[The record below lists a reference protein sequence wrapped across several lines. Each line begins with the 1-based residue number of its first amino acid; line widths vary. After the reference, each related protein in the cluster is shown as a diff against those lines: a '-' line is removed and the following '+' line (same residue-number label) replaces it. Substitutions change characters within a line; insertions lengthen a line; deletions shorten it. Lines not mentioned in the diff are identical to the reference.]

1 MFVPPLFDEN
11 FQAVHSEPFDYQS
24 FLKSVTSKPGVYQML
39 DGDGMVL
46 YVGKAKNL
54 KNRLSSYFRG
64 GALAIK
70 TMALVARIHQIQVTV
85 TNTEAEALLLEHNLI
100 KQHRPPYNILLRDD
114 KSYPYIYL
122 ATDRE
127 YPRLTFHR
135 GAKNGKGR
143 YFGPYP
149 SAGAVRESLAF
160 LQKVFKVRQC
170 EDSFF
175 RNRSRPCLQY
185 QINRCTAPCV
195 GAVSEE
201 EYALDVRHTEM
212 FLAGRNADL
221 VTELADQ
228 MERAAQALDFEKAA
242 LFRDQIQ
249 YLQQVQARQYI
260 EGESGDLD
268 IAVCYLD
275 ASLACVQLLYVR
287 GGRILGSRSYFPKR
301 HFEEGA
307 ADVLEAFITQHYL
320 GGIGSQDIPAELLVN
335 VELPG
340 NDALEE
346 AIATARGR
354 KVTISH
360 RLRGNRAK
368 WLQLALTTAQQN
380 LASRIANK
388 QTQFQRFEA
397 LQEALNLAEMPERL
411 ECFDISHSGGEAT
424 VASCVV
430 FDTNGPL
437 KSDYRKFNIDG
448 ITPGDDYAAMAQAL
462 SRRYARLKR
471 GEGKMPDILFIDG
484 GKGQVSQAVQV
495 LEELQVTDVLVIGVA
510 KGSDRKAGLEV
521 LVRPDTGEELTLPRD
536 SSALHLIQHIRDEAH
551 RFAITGHKLRRDKKR
566 KRSTLEDIPGV
577 GPKRRREL
585 LRHFGGLQGISAA
598 SLEDLCRVPGI
609 SAKLAEQIYASL
621 HHE

>member
-1 MFVPPLFDEN
+1 M
-11 FQAVHSEPFDYQS
+11 HSEPFDYQS

-39 DGDGMVL
+39 DGDGQVL

-54 KNRLSSYFRG
+54 RNRLGSYFRG

-70 TMALVARIHQIQVTV
+70 TVALVARIRQIQVTV

-122 ATDRE
+122 ATDRD
-127 YPRLTFHR
+127 YPRLAFHR

-201 EYALDVRHTEM
+201 EYARDVRHTEM

-228 MERAAQALDFEKAA
+228 MEQAAQALDFEKAA
-242 LFRDQIQ
+242 LYRDQIQ

-260 EGESGDLD
+260 EGETGDLD

-275 ASLACVQLLYVR
+275 ASLACVQLLCVR
-287 GGRILGSRSYFPKR
+287 GGRILGSRSYFPRR
-301 HFEEGA
+301 HFDEGA

-320 GGIGSQDIPAELLVN
+320 SGIGGQDIPSELLVN
-335 VELPG
+335 VELP
-340 NDALEE
+340 DTTALEE

-360 RLRGNRAK
+360 RLRGARAK

-388 QTQFQRFEA
+388 QTQLQRFEA
-397 LQEALNLAEMPERL
+397 LQEALHLAELPERL

-437 KSDYRKFNIDG
+437 KSDYRKFNIEG

-484 GKGQVSQAVQV
+484 GKGQVSQALQV

-521 LVRPDTGEELTLPRD
+521 LVRPDTGEELMLPRD

-551 RFAITGHKLRRDKKR
+551 RFAVTGHKLRRDKKR
-566 KRSTLEDIPGV
+566 RRSTLEDIPGV

-585 LRHFGGLQGISAA
+585 LRHFGGLQGIAAA

-609 SAKLAEQIYASL
+609 SARMAGQIYAAL
-621 HHE
+621 HSE

>member
-1 MFVPPLFDEN
+1 MFVPPFDEI

-39 DGDGMVL
+39 DGDGVVL

-54 KNRLSSYFRG
+54 KNRLGSYFRG
-64 GALAIK
+64 GALAVK
-70 TMALVARIHQIQVTV
+70 TMALVARIRQIQVTV

-100 KQHRPPYNILLRDD
+100 KQHRPQYNILLRDD
-114 KSYPYIYL
+114 KSYPYIYV

-127 YPRLTFHR
+127 YPRLAFHR

-195 GAVSEE
+195 AAISEE
-201 EYALDVRHTEM
+201 EYARDVRHTEM
-212 FLAGRNADL
+212 FLAGQNADL

-228 MERAAQALDFEKAA
+228 MEQAAQALDFEKAA
-242 LFRDQIQ
+242 LYRDQIQ

-301 HFEEGA
+301 HFDEGA

-320 GGIGSQDIPAELLVN
+320 GGIGSQDIPSELLVN
-335 VELPG
+335 VELPD

-484 GKGQVSQAVQV
+484 GKGQVSQAMQV
-495 LEELQVTDVLVIGVA
+495 LEELQITDVLVIGVA
-510 KGSDRKAGLEV
+510 KGTDRKAGLEV
-521 LVRPDTGEELTLPRD
+521 LVRPDTGEELSLPRD

-551 RFAITGHKLRRDKKR
+551 RFAVTGHKLRRDKKR

-609 SAKLAEQIYASL
+609 SEKLAEQIYAAL